1 MFRNLKQAD
10 SERGSTALFLILT
23 VVSLVLIIGLVV
35 DGGGKV
41 QAATN
46 AQQTAASAARAA
58 ANSIGAGTMVGQSLA
73 VDSYKAEEAASDYI
87 AASGMEGTVA
97 VDGFTVT
104 VTTSTNYTTRFLS
117 LIGITQL
124 PVDGQATA
132 QLIDGPTG

>member
-1 MFRNLKQAD
+1 MFRNLKAAD

-23 VVSLVLIIGLVV
+23 VVSLVLVIGLVV

-58 ANSIGAGTMVGQSLA
+58 ANSIGAGTMIGQTLA
-73 VDSYKAEEAASDYI
+73 VDSYKAEAAASDYI

>member
-1 MFRNLKQAD
+1 MFRNLNQAEN
-10 SERGSTALFLILT
+10 ERGSTALFLVLT

-58 ANSIGAGTMVGQSLA
+58 ANSISGTTMVGQTLS
-73 VDSYKAEEAASDYI
+73 VDSYKAQEAASGYI

-104 VTTSTNYTTRFLS
+104 VTTSTTYATRFLS
-117 LIGITQL
+117 LIGITHL